1 MLNDRKQAMQS
12 MESAAASVAAI
23 AVEQPDAMP
32 RQLVAM
38 WLLRVAYTL
47 CGPMGATAAGNVHL
61 RSALEYWPECL
72 EDNELRSS
80 LELCQQC
87 AEDEQCQRE
96 ERNTAD
102 DQQGQDA
109 AEHVY
114 HSIAKAVLGE
124 AVEDQKTPR

>member
-1 MLNDRKQAMQS
+1 MLNDREKAMQS
-12 MESAAASVAAI
+12 MENAAASAVAI
-23 AVEQPDAMP
+23 AAEQPNAVP

-87 AEDEQCQRE
+87 AGDEQCQRE

-102 DQQGQDA
+102 DRQNQDA
-109 AEHVY
+109 AEHIY
-114 HSIAKAVLGE
+114 HSIAEAVLGE
-124 AVEDQKTPR
+124 PEEDK